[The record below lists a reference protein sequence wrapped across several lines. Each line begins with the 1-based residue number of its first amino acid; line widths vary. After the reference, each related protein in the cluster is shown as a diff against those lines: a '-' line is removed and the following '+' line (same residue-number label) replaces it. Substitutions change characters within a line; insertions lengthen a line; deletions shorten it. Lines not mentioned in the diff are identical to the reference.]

1 MVNASVV
8 GYIVSNM
15 HIGMEEHII
24 LVSPKAISSLYHYKT
39 GRDISLYQPHTNFIP
54 PSYQFYTYL
63 IPILYLPC
71 TKFIPTSYH
80 VNISLGT
87 NASPISVPGFNV
99 KRVKGLGLRVLTY
112 TYNNAC

>member
-63 IPILYLPC
+63 MPILYLPH
-71 TKFIPTSYH
+71 TNFIPTLYQVYTYLIPCKHQPWDQCQS
-80 VNISLGT
+80 NISTWLQCE
-87 NASPISVPGFNV
+87 
-99 KRVKGLGLRVLTY
+99 KG
-112 TYNNAC
+112 